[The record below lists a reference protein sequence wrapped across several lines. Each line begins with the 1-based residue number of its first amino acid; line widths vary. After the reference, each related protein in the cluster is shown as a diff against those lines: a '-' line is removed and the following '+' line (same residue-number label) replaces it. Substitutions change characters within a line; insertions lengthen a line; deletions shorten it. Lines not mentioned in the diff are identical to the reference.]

1 VRVDRVICAICR
13 RERRHGGSSPSGAC
27 DSPREPPEGDL
38 RRRPVRRGRGGGV
51 RTRRWTRAA
60 DAVDEASGID
70 QAPVTLRDAGR

>member
-1 VRVDRVICAICR
+1 MK
-13 RERRHGGSSPSGAC
+13 SSKPFKLTPAGAAKGLLQ
-27 DSPREPPEGDL
+27 GDL